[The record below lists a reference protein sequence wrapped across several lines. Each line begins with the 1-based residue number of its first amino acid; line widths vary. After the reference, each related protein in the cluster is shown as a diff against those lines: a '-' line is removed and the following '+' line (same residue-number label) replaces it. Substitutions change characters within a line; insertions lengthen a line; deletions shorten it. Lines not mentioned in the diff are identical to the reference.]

1 MKSILPGVFLV
12 SRTVTVLLL
21 VMSSPATPPCPRNV
35 FCFQVLGGFVSPGN
49 VQNEQFSSRH
59 FYVSCGEFVHL
70 HIKKEYK
77 HFPHSETRKPGH
89 TFFTKSP
96 QTHHIFTTFQKQMI
110 SLLVSAILQ
119 IHTHFRNIMKTIIN
133 REYQFF
139 IRCLGKPFCN
149 RCFVRI
155 I

>member
-1 MKSILPGVFLV
+1 MKSILLGVFLV

-35 FCFQVLGGFVSPGN
+35 FCFQVLGGFVSTGN

-77 HFPHSETRKPGH
+77 HFPHSETSTPGH

-96 QTHHIFTTFQKQMI
+96 QTHHIFTTFQTQI
-110 SLLVSAILQ
+110 ADILLDIK
-119 IHTHFRNIMKTIIN
+119 NKN
-133 REYQFF
+133 NKE
-139 IRCLGKPFCN
+139 
-149 RCFVRI
+149 
-155 I
+155 

>member
-89 TFFTKSP
+89 TFFTKLP
-96 QTHHIFTTFQKQMI
+96 QTHHIFTTFQTQI
-110 SLLVSAILQ
+110 ADILLDIKNKNNKHQVSE
-119 IHTHFRNIMKTIIN
+119 KEN
-133 REYQFF
+133 RMSKY
-139 IRCLGKPFCN
+139 R
-149 RCFVRI
+149 R
-155 I
+155 